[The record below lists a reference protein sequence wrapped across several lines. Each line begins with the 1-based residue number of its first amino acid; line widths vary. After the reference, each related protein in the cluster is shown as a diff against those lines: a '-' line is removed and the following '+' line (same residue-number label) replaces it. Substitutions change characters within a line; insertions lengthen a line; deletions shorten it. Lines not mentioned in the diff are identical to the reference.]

1 MRLFFFICTISLALI
16 NQTQACVTFEDHK
29 AQMYKAWLTKNK
41 HIKQEILEEI
51 LTETKIFNEE
61 LNRGIVYAA
70 CLEHQAL
77 SFDHL
82 NLIFSDVR
90 SFKELWLK
98 SGVYT
103 AYINLNDAD
112 SSVIE
117 QYDMNNLICMNKLR
131 SKQ

>member
-1 MRLFFFICTISLALI
+1 M
-16 NQTQACVTFEDHK
+16 NQTQVDVNFEDHNS
-29 AQMYKAWLTKNK
+29 QMYKAWLSNTSN
-41 HIKQEILEEI
+41 IKQNILEEM
-51 LTETKIFNEE
+51 LTETKTFNEE

-82 NLIFSDVR
+82 NLIFSDVS
-90 SFKELWLK
+90 SFTELWLK

-103 AYINLNDAD
+103 AYTNLNDAD
-112 SSVIE
+112 SSVIQ
-117 QYDMNNLICMNKLR
+117 QYDMENVIKVNKVR